1 MTGLAPGRS
10 FLLPMAA
17 YAPSHRGHVRN
28 FRSDV
33 HLRHITMACL
43 APDLG
48 IGMGPMAPVN
58 KRRDGVQLLPAD
70 GFFGLRSLR
79 QELDCRLLVG
89 HASVAGHASLGGGQ
103 SHLVARVR
111 VRVAKDASQLNCH
124 MRFVAERDRLF
135 RTRLHGRS
143 SGVPNR
149 RLRRRTI
156 NSSRNKQKRYQP
168 GNLRSPQRAN
178 QTRQE
183 CREGAEKSH
192 ILKARV
198 AEQRSS
204 HNRFP
209 SVFPVSNDLPA
220 LLQAAPGIHLSHKP
234 VDSEV
239 ATWTYSWLDK
249 IDQNLFPRN
258 K

>member
-17 YAPSHRGHVRN
+17 YAARHRGRVRN

-48 IGMGPMAPVN
+48 IGMGPMTPVN

-89 HASVAGHASLGGGQ
+89 HASVAGHASLGGRQ

-143 SGVPNR
+143 SSLPNR

-156 NSSRNKQKRYQP
+156 NSSPNKQKKYQP
-168 GNLRSPQRAN
+168 GSLRSPQRAN

-198 AEQRSS
+198 AEQRRS

-220 LLQAAPGIHLSHKP
+220 LLQATPGIHLSHKP
-234 VDSEV
+234 VNSEV